1 MTEENQT
8 DDIKPWTIKNIPED
22 LRTATKTRAKL
33 RKMDLGSYVSLALT
47 NQIKAENNESKGLT
61 VVDSKPKK
69 VELNT
74 IKEAV
79 EVLGLMKSMGLEPP
93 KHIQQKVVTA
103 LGNALKG
110 T

>member
-22 LRTATKTRAKL
+22 LRTAVKNRAKL
-33 RKMDLGSYVSLALT
+33 RKMDLGSYVSMALT

-69 VELNT
+69 VELST

-93 KHIQQKVVTA
+93 KHIQQKVVTT